1 MPGDNFK
8 YELNLIG
15 NNTEVS
21 VKSYLPE
28 LDIPK
33 LDQWDDYPGDYI
45 DEFVAQNINGGF
57 LFVELVEKN
66 QKNIT
71 SEGHEEFPLSDI
83 LEVDSR
89 EVLLMDEPEE
99 WFKDKV
105 LCRIGEGKGGLGS
118 AFLELEEPF
127 NIKKVFITSVETSY
141 GDFMEKIFYDG
152 KQIVLDDMDINFGSF
167 SMQVNL
173 KYRSE
178 KDWDY
183 SSRIE
188 SSVKEF
194 LEDKPLWFEDS

>member
-1 MPGDNFK
+1 M
-8 YELNLIG
+8 
-15 NNTEVS
+15 
-21 VKSYLPE
+21 
-28 LDIPK
+28 
-33 LDQWDDYPGDYI
+33 
-45 DEFVAQNINGGF
+45 
-57 LFVELVEKN
+57 
-66 QKNIT
+66 
-71 SEGHEEFPLSDI
+71 
-83 LEVDSR
+83 EVDAR
-89 EVLLMDEPEE
+89 EVLLTNEPEK

-141 GDFMEKIFYDG
+141 GNFMEKIFYDG
-152 KQIVLDDMDINFGSF
+152 KQIVLDDTEINFGSF

-183 SSRIE
+183 PSRTE

-194 LEDKPLWFEDS
+194 LEDEPLWFQD